1 MRISSTMEGPA
12 HFLSPTFRLSLEKNS
27 QNLVQLMIQSFVFW
41 ILHFAIELLLLN
53 SDAGLRPRILEIL
66 PLLDHLFVKL
76 ALESCGRVLDQRI
89 S

>member
-1 MRISSTMEGPA
+1 
-12 HFLSPTFRLSLEKNS
+12 
-27 QNLVQLMIQSFVFW
+27 MIQSFVFW